1 MNPEVVGVDVLGLGA
16 CFSELLHPKPQTLA
30 TTPNPALLQ
39 KLPMF
44 PDWSFAGGL
53 GGVVDKITRKS
64 RASGFGL
71 WPAGVSFRVQGARLP
86 KIRET
91 PDPQALKPTLPSKP
105 EDR

>member
-53 GGVVDKITRKS
+53 GGWWTKS
-64 RASGFGL
+64 RESPGLRALGFGL
-71 WPAGVSFRVQGARLP
+71 RA
-86 KIRET
+86 
-91 PDPQALKPTLPSKP
+91 
-105 EDR
+105 